1 MSVSTPSSSKKRI
14 YFMLLS
20 GLLILTAF
28 LLYQWLPGFLF
39 KAPEA
44 ANDLQPPP
52 YLASPSAKDSRQSD
66 LPFGPAATKQSVSDI
81 EAMTQELAQK
91 FKRQLSAQIHL
102 IAVQVSL
109 KALRDD
115 LRQVYPEQ
123 GDRLFEQI
131 MALAFPEFVDAI
143 LHSIGLMDQYDAW
156 LQSMLLDLN
165 EMNAFEQQGVLWAKR
180 RELFGD
186 AANQIWQA
194 EISAEQE
201 RQLTM
206 RRTMEMLDKAYNMQ
220 MQERLY
226 LLKTNFEES
235 YADKLQNM
243 VVDPKGVLAQVFFGL
258 DAVQQDLAKLP
269 AEERQSQ
276 INDIRKSM
284 GFSEEQIANL
294 AEADQERETRWQ
306 NGYAYMAARKEI
318 EARYSGEELN
328 RELDKLREK
337 FFAHEAGTI
346 KKEEE
351 ELAFFR
357 YQRPRVYGRN

>member
-1 MSVSTPSSSKKRI
+1 MSASAASSTKKYTFFI
-14 YFMLLS
+14 VLSVLL
-20 GLLILTAF
+20 LLTAF
-28 LLYQWLPGFLF
+28 VLYQWLPGFLF

-44 ANDLQPPP
+44 ANDLQPPA
-52 YLASPSAKDSRQSD
+52 YLASPTSDETRQPG
-66 LPFGPAATKQSVSDI
+66 LPFGPTTKQSVSEI
-81 EAMTQELAQK
+81 ETMVQELAQK
-91 FKRQLSAQIHL
+91 FQRQLAAQIHL

-123 GDRLFEQI
+123 GDKLFEQI
-131 MALAFPEFVDAI
+131 ITLAFPEFVQAI
-143 LHSIGLMDQYDAW
+143 LQSIALMDQYDAW

-220 MQERLY
+220 MEERLY

-294 AEADQERETRWQ
+294 AEADQEREKRWQ
-306 NGYAYMAARKEI
+306 NGYAYMAERQKA
-318 EARYSGEELN
+318 AAQFSGDELTQ
-328 RELDKLREK
+328 ELDALREK
-337 FFAHEAGTI
+337 FFAHEANTI

-351 ELAFFR
+351 ELQFFR
-357 YQRPRVYGRN
+357 YSRPRVYGRN